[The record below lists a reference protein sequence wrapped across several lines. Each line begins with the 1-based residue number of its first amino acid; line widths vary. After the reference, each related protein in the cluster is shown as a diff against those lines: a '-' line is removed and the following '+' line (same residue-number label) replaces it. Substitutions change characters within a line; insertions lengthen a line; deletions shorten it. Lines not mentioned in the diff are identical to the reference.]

1 MNNPFVT
8 FIIPTIGRFSIQ
20 NTIQSLYNQTNTNWL
35 AIIIIDGVDID
46 FQCNDSRITVL
57 KIPKIG
63 KYNHAGKVRNYGMK
77 YVTTKWIAFVDDD
90 DVVTNDYVDKLEQE
104 TNITPDASVIIFR
117 MINNK
122 GAIGVLPEPNT
133 DNFYKCKVGISYSI
147 KKELVDKNF
156 IFEPSHIEDFML
168 LNKIREHKYKM
179 VISPFVTYL
188 VESNKTNSKYDIPYK
203 RVIIG

>member
-8 FIIPTIGRFSIQ
+8 FIIPTIGRTSIQ
-20 NTIQSLYNQTNTNWL
+20 NTIQSLYNQTNINWL
-35 AIIIIDGVDID
+35 AIIIIDGIDID

-90 DVVTNDYVDKLEQE
+90 DVVTNDYVDKLKEE
-104 TNITPDASVIIFR
+104 INITPDASVIIFR

-147 KKELVDKNF
+147 KKELIDKNF
-156 IFEPSHIEDFML
+156 IFEPSHIEDFVL

-179 VISPFVTYL
+179 IISPFVTYL
-188 VESNKTNSKYDIPYK
+188 VESTNTNSKYNIPYK
-203 RVIIG
+203 RVVIG